1 MAEIAYLAT
10 FISSPFVFFS
20 GSPLVTCTGAQ
31 VGGLLTVIISWGEKK
46 KKKLWRGLVRW
57 HGGVLYS
64 WVNSREE
71 VNAT

>member
-46 KKKLWRGLVRW
+46 KKTMAWPGPVAWRRVILV
-57 HGGVLYS
+57 GK
-64 WVNSREE
+64 
-71 VNAT
+71 